1 MAVGEYARIVF
12 AAHGG
17 ERNIVRAGI
26 HAFRDL
32 CRGIK
37 HFQIDADIE
46 LFDRRFHGIAD
57 LLVFLGHQQIDVG
70 DIGGTEIAAHLLALF
85 KIVWEQFA

>member
-1 MAVGEYARIVF
+1 MLRITILIMEHALAVGEYARIVF

-17 ERNIVRAGI
+17 ERNIVRAGV

-46 LFDRRFHGIAD
+46 LFDRRFYGIAD
-57 LLVFLGHQQIDVG
+57 LLVFLGH
-70 DIGGTEIAAHLLALF
+70 
-85 KIVWEQFA
+85 